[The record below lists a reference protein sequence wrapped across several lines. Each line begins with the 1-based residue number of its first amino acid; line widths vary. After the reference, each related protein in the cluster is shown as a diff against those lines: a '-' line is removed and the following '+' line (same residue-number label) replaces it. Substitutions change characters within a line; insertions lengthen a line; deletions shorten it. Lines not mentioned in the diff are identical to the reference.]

1 MTNKS
6 EKGVFIMEKYAW
18 KATVLEGKLDEYIKR
33 HNEIWPEMLEVL
45 SEAGIV
51 NYTIWNVGNEL
62 FGYYES
68 EKGID
73 FAANVQSE
81 SPVVDRWNEYM
92 KDVMVMEL
100 DPVTG
105 AQPQL
110 KQVFRFK

>member
-1 MTNKS
+1 
-6 EKGVFIMEKYAW
+6 MEKYAW
-18 KATVLEGKLDEYIKR
+18 KAIVLEGKLDEYIKR

-62 FGYYES
+62 FGYYEC

-73 FAANVQSE
+73 FAAKVQSE
-81 SPVVDRWNEYM
+81 SPTVDRWNEYM

-110 KQVFRFK
+110 KQVFKFK

>member
-62 FGYYES
+62 FGYYEC

-73 FAANVQSE
+73 FAAKVQSE